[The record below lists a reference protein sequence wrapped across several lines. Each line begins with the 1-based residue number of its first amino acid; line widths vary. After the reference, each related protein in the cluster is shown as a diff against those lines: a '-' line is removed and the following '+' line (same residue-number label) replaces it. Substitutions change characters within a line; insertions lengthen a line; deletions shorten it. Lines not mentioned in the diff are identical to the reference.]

1 MKSLVNIVGKKDF
14 YSNEGK
20 KINNFALVI
29 FLFALAATILTTS
42 LNYLNNLEESLFFGG
57 LIFSSLLLAMFFYF
71 ILNRRTLGT
80 FISVIGSSLGVAGV
94 LYFEGRISFNFM
106 FYFAILFST
115 PFLIM
120 RDKNFAKKNNT
131 LFLIVSIIA
140 LISLLIAPTYP
151 TYDFLKGEAL
161 YDKRMYNSV
170 ISLSSVI
177 LFSVMIVYSTTK
189 FILMLLKEKETAETE
204 KDKRIKAL
212 YSLGHELRTQINS
225 INGIIQ
231 LISEQKEGEEIESVK
246 VNEYAR
252 LLDKCNVQMLDLVN
266 DVLDTHKIESGK
278 FELVK
283 KPESLSA
290 ILISTSENYKT
301 QALKKNL
308 EFRQNINSEILDL
321 AVLIDKERFKQIL
334 KNLLSNAIK
343 YTEKGFVS
351 FNIDLLENTETTAT
365 LEFSIS
371 DSGIGISKENYSQIF
386 ESFQQIKRE
395 DTDIYGGT
403 GLGLSLTKT
412 ILHKMNSDIAI
423 ESELESGSTFSFVVT
438 LEKATKSQ
446 LQTETD
452 FLNNKSLE
460 GKHILIAEDNAVN
473 MLYTSTL
480 LEKFGITVYKAKN
493 GQEAVDLVKT
503 TPQLHTVLLDLEMPI
518 LNGFEAIK
526 QIKECNASLSVIA
539 FTASK
544 PNEAL
549 VNNLYENG
557 FNDFITKPFK
567 KEDLLRVLL

>member
-71 ILNRRTLGT
+71 ILNRRTVGT

-94 LYFEGRISFNFM
+94 LYFEGRISFNFI

-351 FNIDLLENTETTAT
+351 FNIDLCENTETTAT

-412 ILHKMNSDIAI
+412 ILHKMDSDIAI
-423 ESELESGSTFSFVVT
+423 ESELGSGSTFSFVVT